1 MNNNVRLVRTLL
13 FKHTVLIF
21 KNMVKFIQNIIWM
34 LVATVLTTSC
44 IKEDMDDCHN
54 VTIYFQYLADGD
66 KDVLY
71 QYMSKVDLYVFDENG
86 HVLGVGSYNQD
97 ELTNFKAV
105 PSFKLQPG
113 RRYKVV
119 AVGNAYDHTEV
130 VNYATET
137 DFANI
142 YLQDPAWSDPD
153 VPVTNHDYNY
163 LGQKEFVMPDQL
175 GVMYRDTVTLY
186 SSHIKVDVEIHGLP
200 APDASRQ
207 DAGIPYQLSFEN
219 SNAQTSFENEVNLN
233 EKGTIYPELIYD
245 NENKCYRTQNLA
257 LFRMDD
263 TDGELSADYCEHVM
277 VLKEKNTG
285 KELIRGNLYNYLVR
299 NSDVID
305 VTKQEAEL
313 PISVTF
319 NSVGVSITVPQ
330 WYIENLTPDY
340 D

>member
-1 MNNNVRLVRTLL
+1 MKYLQRIMFTL
-13 FKHTVLIF
+13 FVF
-21 KNMVKFIQNIIWM
+21 
-34 LVATVLTTSC
+34 VLTNSC
-44 IKEDMDDCHN
+44 IKEDFDDCNN

-86 HVLGVGSYNQD
+86 HILGVGSYNQD

-105 PSFKLQPG
+105 PSFKLKPG
-113 RRYKVV
+113 HRYKVV
-119 AVGNAYDHTEV
+119 AVGNPYDHTEV

-163 LGQKEFVMPDQL
+163 LGEKEFVMPNQE

-186 SSHIKVDVEIHGLP
+186 SSHVKVDVEIHGLP

-219 SNAQTSFENEVNLN
+219 SNAQTSFENEVNLS

-245 NENKCYRTQNLA
+245 NENQCYRTQNLA

-263 TDGELSADYCEHVM
+263 RTGELNSDYCEHIL
-277 VLKEKNTG
+277 VLSDKSTG
-285 KELIRGNLYNYLVR
+285 RELARGSLYNYLMR
-299 NSDVID
+299 NADIID
-305 VTKQEAEL
+305 VTKQEAFL
-313 PISVTF
+313 PISLEFNDLEVT
-319 NSVGVSITVPQ
+319 IKVPD
-330 WYIENLTPDY
+330 WYIQDVTPGWK
-340 D
+340 

>member
-1 MNNNVRLVRTLL
+1 MKYLQRIMFTL
-13 FKHTVLIF
+13 FVF
-21 KNMVKFIQNIIWM
+21 
-34 LVATVLTTSC
+34 VLTNSC
-44 IKEDMDDCHN
+44 IKEDFDDCNN

-86 HVLGVGSYNQD
+86 HILGVGSYNQD

-105 PSFKLQPG
+105 PSFKLKLG
-113 RRYKVV
+113 HRYKVV
-119 AVGNAYDHTEV
+119 AVGNPYDHTEV

-163 LGQKEFVMPDQL
+163 LGEKEFVMPNQE

-186 SSHIKVDVEIHGLP
+186 SSHVKVDVEIHGLP

-219 SNAQTSFENEVNLN
+219 SNAQTSFENEVNLS

-245 NENKCYRTQNLA
+245 NENQCYRTQNLA

-263 TDGELSADYCEHVM
+263 TTGELNSDYCEHIL
-277 VLKEKNTG
+277 VLSDKSTG
-285 KELIRGNLYNYLVR
+285 RELARGSLYNYLMR
-299 NSDVID
+299 NADIID
-305 VTKQEAEL
+305 VTKQEAFL
-313 PISVTF
+313 PISLEFNDLEVT
-319 NSVGVSITVPQ
+319 IKVPD
-330 WYIENLTPDY
+330 WYIQDVTPGWE
-340 D
+340 

>member
-1 MNNNVRLVRTLL
+1 MKYFQRIMFILLVS
-13 FKHTVLIF
+13 
-21 KNMVKFIQNIIWM
+21 
-34 LVATVLTTSC
+34 VLTSSC
-44 IKEDMDDCHN
+44 IKDDFDDCDN

-86 HVLGVGSYNQD
+86 HILGVGSYNQD
-97 ELTNFKAV
+97 ELTKFEAV
-105 PSFKLQPG
+105 PSFKLRPG
-113 RRYKVV
+113 QRYKVV
-119 AVGNAYDHTEV
+119 AVGNPYDHTEV

-142 YLQDPAWSDPD
+142 YLQDPAWSDPN

-163 LGQKEFVMPDQL
+163 LGEKEFVMPDQE

-186 SSHIKVDVEIHGLP
+186 SSHVKVDVEIHGLP

-219 SNAQTSFENEVNLN
+219 SNAQTSFENEVNLS

-245 NENKCYRTQNLA
+245 NENQCYRTQNLA

-263 TDGELSADYCEHVM
+263 TTGELSSDYCEHTL
-277 VLKEKNTG
+277 VLTDKSTG
-285 KELIRGNLYNYLVR
+285 RELARGSLYNYLMR
-299 NSDVID
+299 NADVID
-305 VTKQEAEL
+305 VTKQEAFL
-313 PISVTF
+313 PISLEFKNLDVT
-319 NSVGVSITVPQ
+319 IKVPD
-330 WYIENLTPDY
+330 WYIQDVTPGWE
-340 D
+340 

>member
-1 MNNNVRLVRTLL
+1 MKYLQRIMFTL
-13 FKHTVLIF
+13 FVF
-21 KNMVKFIQNIIWM
+21 
-34 LVATVLTTSC
+34 VLTNSC
-44 IKEDMDDCHN
+44 IKEDFDDCNN

-86 HVLGVGSYNQD
+86 HILGVGSYNQD

-105 PSFKLQPG
+105 PSFKLKPG
-113 RRYKVV
+113 HRYKVV
-119 AVGNAYDHTEV
+119 AVGNPYDHTEV

-163 LGQKEFVMPDQL
+163 LGEKEFVMPNQE

-186 SSHIKVDVEIHGLP
+186 SSHVKVDVEIHGLP
-200 APDASRQ
+200 APDALRQ

-219 SNAQTSFENEVNLN
+219 SNAQTSFENEVNLS

-245 NENKCYRTQNLA
+245 NENQCYRTQNLA

-263 TDGELSADYCEHVM
+263 TTGELNSDYCEHIL
-277 VLKEKNTG
+277 VLSDKSTG
-285 KELIRGNLYNYLVR
+285 RELARGSLYNYLMR
-299 NSDVID
+299 NADIID
-305 VTKQEAEL
+305 VTKQEAFL
-313 PISVTF
+313 PISLEFNDLEVT
-319 NSVGVSITVPQ
+319 IKVPD
-330 WYIENLTPDY
+330 WYIQDVTPGWE
-340 D
+340 